1 MSQGQNEGKRKASG
15 IFYDRLATVL
25 AAVEVKPPLIQTPLR
40 ISSPSAAVTGKKK
53 RVSRKKRRTR
63 VQCFH
68 HMAVMAAPLG
78 SEHSDAAGCQ
88 FIQETGFQGMS
99 SERRQPAGED
109 VRGAS
114 PRV

>member
-1 MSQGQNEGKRKASG
+1 
-15 IFYDRLATVL
+15 
-25 AAVEVKPPLIQTPLR
+25 
-40 ISSPSAAVTGKKK
+40 
-53 RVSRKKRRTR
+53 
-63 VQCFH
+63 
-68 HMAVMAAPLG
+68 MAVMAAPLG